1 MSQDSLT
8 SFTVC
13 VKESNLKIQACLDLK
28 QEALQLLVKHRGEL
42 ERYIK
47 SHPLFALSLVPL
59 MPDGSTPGI
68 VKEMVEAVSKACV
81 GPMAAVAGAIA
92 EIVGRG
98 LLAYCPEVIV
108 DNGGDIFLHTQR
120 PTRVGIYAGASPL
133 TGQLSMEIIPGD
145 MPWGICTSSGT
156 VGPSLSLGRSD
167 AVVVL
172 SPSCPLSDA
181 AATFIA
187 NKVKGEKDIE
197 EAIEEGQ
204 KIAGVRGI
212 VAIVGEKIGMWG
224 EVNLC

>member
-1 MSQDSLT
+1 M
-8 SFTVC
+8 
-13 VKESNLKIQACLDLK
+13 
-28 QEALQLLVKHRGEL
+28 
-42 ERYIK
+42 
-47 SHPLFALSLVPL
+47 
-59 MPDGSTPGI
+59 PGI
-68 VKEMVEAVSKACV
+68 VKEMAEAASKAYV

-92 EIVGRG
+92 EMVGRG
-98 LLAYCPEVIV
+98 LLVYCPEVIV

-120 PTRVGIYAGASPL
+120 PTKVGIYAGTSPL
-133 TGQLSMEIIPGD
+133 TGQLSMEIPPDD

-172 SPSCPLSDA
+172 SSSCPLSDA
-181 AATFIA
+181 TATFIA

-212 VAIVGEKIGMWG
+212 VAIVREKIGMWG

>member
-1 MSQDSLT
+1 MLQDSLT

-13 VKESNLKIQACLDLK
+13 VKESNLKIQACLDLN
-28 QEALQLLVKHRGEL
+28 QEALRLLIKHRGEL

-59 MPDGSTPGI
+59 TPDGSMPYI
-68 VKEMVEAVSKACV
+68 VKEMARAADKAYV

-92 EIVGRG
+92 EMVGRG

-120 PTRVGIYAGASPL
+120 PTRVGIYAGISPL
-133 TGQLSMEIIPGD
+133 SGQLSMEVPPGD

-167 AVVVL
+167 AVAVL
-172 SPSCPLSDA
+172 SPSCSLSDA

-187 NKVKGEKDIE
+187 NKVKEEEDIE
-197 EAIEEGQ
+197 KAISEGQ
-204 KIAGVRGI
+204 KVAGVRGI
-212 VAIVGEKIGMWG
+212 VVIVGDKIGMWG

>member
-1 MSQDSLT
+1 MHQDSLT

-13 VKESNLKIQACLDLK
+13 VKESKLKIQACSDLE
-28 QEALQLLVKHRGEL
+28 QEALRLLVKHRGEL

-47 SHPLFALSLVPL
+47 SHPLFSSSLVPL
-59 MPDGSTPGI
+59 TFDGSIPCI
-68 VKEMVEAVSKACV
+68 VKEMVEAAGKAYV

-92 EIVGRG
+92 EMVGKG
-98 LLAYCPEVIV
+98 LLTYCSEVIV

-120 PTRVGIYAGASPL
+120 PTRVGIYAGISPL
-133 TGQLSMEIIPGD
+133 SGQLSMEVSPDD

-167 AVVVL
+167 AVAVL
-172 SPSCPLSDA
+172 SPSCSLSDA

-187 NKVKGEKDIE
+187 NKVRGKEDIE

-212 VAIVGEKIGMWG
+212 VVVVEEKIGIWG